1 MFLQS
6 SEAYRQSDPLAPL
19 LFSLGMPVF
28 LETLQ
33 ERFGTVHQ
41 VMAYLAGVVS
51 LSKSGIDTVG
61 VAAEVAR
68 LAVPRLL
75 LNRTRARVR
84 HW

>member
-1 MFLQS
+1 
-6 SEAYRQSDPLAPL
+6 
-19 LFSLGMPVF
+19 
-28 LETLQ
+28 
-33 ERFGTVHQ
+33 
-41 VMAYLAGVVS
+41 MAYLAGVVS

>member
-1 MFLQS
+1 
-6 SEAYRQSDPLAPL
+6 
-19 LFSLGMPVF
+19 
-28 LETLQ
+28 
-33 ERFGTVHQ
+33 
-41 VMAYLAGVVS
+41 MAYLAGVVS

-68 LAVPRLL
+68 QAVLRLL